1 MFCNNEY
8 DVVVIG
14 AGPGGSVAA
23 RNLSRAGHKV
33 LLLEKREKIG
43 YPVRCGEAS
52 TKLSDLQTYGPIDED
67 CIETIIN
74 GLYIYGPNGVN
85 IDLSQKGTGIMLNRE
100 KFDPW
105 LAHLAANDGVEVVTR
120 ARAEFVGDV
129 ESGTRLVRVKL
140 GEGAGETTE
149 EVRAK
154 MVIAADG
161 VESRIGRQVGLDCL
175 QKPAFTCTGVDIQV
189 QGILTK
195 PDYLTFWQ
203 GHDFINDGY
212 IWSFPKVKTA
222 TTFVN
227 YVTDMYNSAAGKGAE
242 DSKTYA
248 VFNVNDWTP
257 KGVEVLA
264 ADGEEV
270 SGFYVTNAA
279 YSYTSMINGDDY
291 AKKFGQ
297 DDWFKL
303 TVTGYDAAGE
313 QTGTVDFY
321 LADLR
326 DAQASY
332 ILKTWRWVDL
342 TSLGKVKR
350 LGFSLSS
357 SDNGTYGMNTPAYF
371 CLDNLG
377 GVKPENEG
385 PIPTGILQLL
395 NSTNGSQQR
404 YDLGGRKLDRQVKG
418 LNIVRMP
425 DGTVRKVMVK

>member
-85 IDLSQKGTGIMLNRE
+85 IDLAQKGTGIMLDRE

-105 LAHLAANDGVEVVTR
+105 LAHLAENDGAELVTR

-129 ESGTRLVRVKL
+129 ENGARLVRVKL

-149 EVRAK
+149 EIRAK

-161 VESRIGRQVGLDCL
+161 VESRIGRQVGLDCI
-175 QKPAFTCTGVDIQV
+175 QKPGFTCTGVDIQV

-212 IWSFPKVKTA
+212 IWSFPKVKSNVTNFGA
-222 TTFVN
+222 GFLISGKHSQNILDTTMEWLYKFFPNAQINHVVGGAIPVSSVLKDYTLDN
-227 YVTDMYNSAAGKGAE
+227 FALVGDAAHHTNPLTGGGIASAMRAGRFCAQTVHEGFECGNLSKE
-242 DSKTYA
+242 FLKTYEKRCYDY
-248 VFNVNDWTP
+248 FGRMHDFEYKFRRFLLNVNKNDQTELYKVLQNFAKHGCKKRAFLQTP
-257 KGVEVLA
+257 
-264 ADGEEV
+264 V
-270 SGFYVTNAA
+270 S
-279 YSYTSMINGDDY
+279 S
-291 AKKFGQ
+291 AKMLYKF
-297 DDWFKL
+297 WKFK
-303 TVTGYDAAGE
+303 
-313 QTGTVDFY
+313 
-321 LADLR
+321 
-326 DAQASY
+326 
-332 ILKTWRWVDL
+332 
-342 TSLGKVKR
+342 
-350 LGFSLSS
+350 
-357 SDNGTYGMNTPAYF
+357 
-371 CLDNLG
+371 
-377 GVKPENEG
+377 
-385 PIPTGILQLL
+385 
-395 NSTNGSQQR
+395 
-404 YDLGGRKLDRQVKG
+404 
-418 LNIVRMP
+418 
-425 DGTVRKVMVK
+425 